1 MTVLDYRFFINQ
13 LKINIAQQQFYFDC
27 IMNTQVKVFVKV
39 LYRLGVVRRFIRL
52 NDKRFRV
59 YPNWVGGRSTLKS
72 IRFFQKK
79 TPLKISY
86 KTLRLLKYYTFSS
99 TLLLETDLGLITH
112 QEATKRKVGGNL
124 VCLIL

>member
-39 LYRLGVVRRFIRL
+39 LYRLGIVRRFIRL

-59 YPNWVGGRSTLKS
+59 YPN
-72 IRFFQKK
+72 
-79 TPLKISY
+79 
-86 KTLRLLKYYTFSS
+86 
-99 TLLLETDLGLITH
+99 
-112 QEATKRKVGGNL
+112 
-124 VCLIL
+124 